1 MKNLKHLF
9 DFYLDASIHVAL
21 AVYSLLWV
29 SSYFLAIEVDHY
41 LFGFVFFGTIA
52 CYNFMKYGVE
62 ADKYILVASRYHK
75 NIQFFSLLCLGVALY
90 LAFFLHVDV
99 LLVLGVLSLLV
110 GLYTLPV
117 LPGTKNLRSFGGFK
131 IFPVAMVWAGT
142 TVLLPVLTANMSI
155 SWDVIIEI
163 TQRFILV
170 LILIVPFEIRDLKFD
185 APELNTLPQR
195 YGVARTKIFGA
206 FGTLPFFF
214 LTLFKEDLNQLEVIS
229 RGVMFLVLGSMMFIT
244 QRNQS
249 KYFASFWVEG
259 IPIFWAVLVWS
270 LSKVL

>member
-1 MKNLKHLF
+1 MKKLKHFF
-9 DFYLDASIHVAL
+9 DFYIDASIHVAL

-29 SSYFLAIEVDHY
+29 SANFLNITVDYY
-41 LFGFVFFGTIA
+41 LFGFAFFGTIA

-62 ADKYILVASRYHK
+62 AEKYILVASRYHK
-75 NIQFFSLLCLGVALY
+75 TIQFFSLLCLGVALY
-90 LAFFLHVDV
+90 LAFFLHYDV
-99 LLVLGVLSLLV
+99 LLVLGVLSLLI
-110 GLYTLPV
+110 GLYALPV
-117 LPGTKNLRSFGGFK
+117 LPGIKNLRSFGGLK
-131 IFPVAMVWAGT
+131 IFPVALVWAGT
-142 TVLLPVLTANMSI
+142 TVLLPVLEAKMNI
-155 SWDVIIEI
+155 SWDVVIELI
-163 TQRFILV
+163 QRFILV
-170 LILIVPFEIRDLKFD
+170 LILVVPFEIRDLKFD
-185 APELNTLPQR
+185 APEMNTLPQR

-214 LTLFKEDLNQLEVIS
+214 LTLLKDDLSQLEIIS

-259 IPIFWAVLVWS
+259 IPIFWAILVWG